1 MKEKSGGNHIDGQQD
16 FKVDQ
21 DIVKRLIF
29 RIIMDENKNLK
40 FPYNQRT
47 PDNKMAEKIYQN
59 IVDEVSKG

>member
-1 MKEKSGGNHIDGQQD
+1 MDGQQD

-59 IVDEVSKG
+59 NFLRR

>member
-1 MKEKSGGNHIDGQQD
+1 MDGQQD

-40 FPYNQRT
+40 FPCNQRT
-47 PDNKMAEKIYQN
+47 SDNKMAEKIYQT
-59 IVDEVSKG
+59 IVNEVSKG

>member
-1 MKEKSGGNHIDGQQD
+1 MKEKSGGNHMDGQQD

-47 PDNKMAEKIYQN
+47 SDNKMPEKIYQN

>member
-1 MKEKSGGNHIDGQQD
+1 MDGQQD

-40 FPYNQRT
+40 FPYNQRR

>member
-1 MKEKSGGNHIDGQQD
+1 MDGQQN

-47 PDNKMAEKIYQN
+47 SDNKMAEKIYQN